1 MANVTQYSIFF
12 YGGPPAHDGLC
23 ARVELAGE
31 HHTLGT
37 IHFYAPHMPL
47 PADHHDSGK
56 ILMHLPLALL
66 GPVVD
71 TLRNEKPIV
80 LFYEDGH
87 AVLSTASEPVGEE
100 ERR

>member
-37 IHFYAPHMPL
+37 IHFYAPPAPL
-47 PADHHDSGK
+47 
-56 ILMHLPLALL
+56 
-66 GPVVD
+66 
-71 TLRNEKPIV
+71 
-80 LFYEDGH
+80 
-87 AVLSTASEPVGEE
+87 
-100 ERR
+100 